1 MYCKN
6 CGKELMT
13 DARFCMFCGTP
24 VTGTST
30 RAVDDVMEEP
40 ELDTKS
46 VSEHK
51 SNDKDFASILF
62 DDEPQAEEPKRERTK
77 INFDEINWNVSEYP
91 DTSED
96 VHKTEDIDFN
106 WNADPADIPE
116 PKSAKESRI
125 ETQATAEPAIESIS
139 DVDKK
144 LENVIKGSDLE
155 SELFGTSE
163 ESSDELSASEKID
176 KFYTFNKKNEEF
188 QNLLNKEYD
197 KVKTGNAIG
206 DELTRADELAQER
219 FDARASRKPATMED
233 FLESEGIVKPYQ
245 PKAFESDVL
254 ERIEAQE
261 AERAAQKAEEEA
273 RKAALEQAKK
283 EAEAAR
289 IKAEEEAEAARKA
302 SEEYRI
308 RQEAEAREAAEK
320 ARAEAEAEARQ
331 AARAAEEA
339 RAKAE
344 EEARARAEEESRRA
358 AAEAKIREEEE
369 ARRVAEE
376 EARIKAEAVA
386 KYQAAEEARIK
397 KEEELKAAQEAAK
410 IKAQQ
415 EARRAAE
422 AAAKFETEKK
432 KKTMLAEEAKK
443 KLERE
448 QARLTREANNT
459 IATEEARKVLEQ
471 TVRIRDEE
479 AAKIKAAVAGLRSVA
494 AGGVGVASAA
504 NKDAEAAHQ
513 TAKNQIKEMAKAR
526 DTFFGELDMQKQ
538 VNDAQSQ
545 SKVDSEPAVT
555 SRDTMLG
562 SSSNLGDTR
571 VIDKEAIMAGLE
583 SPTIKATRDQFAD
596 LEETSGRPIDF
607 KESTEHDS
615 VDDLL
620 AQLETV
626 ENEDDFD
633 PIGADDFEPIG
644 EENFET
650 IESNE
655 EETFETVE
663 DLPDE
668 ESVDDFDDFENI
680 DDFGDLDNFTNTN
693 SDVEEPTLVFG
704 TEGADVFGNT
714 QDMSQTRRF
723 DVDETVAT
731 QSTDDTI
738 VISQAPQTFSELP
751 ANDFDDYGNDEVA
764 NYMNAQQGVDNEND
778 ENLDASANNEIQTEL
793 EPAEAYDEPVELTKK
808 EKKAA
813 AKEAKAAKKA
823 EAKAAK
829 AEAKAAKK
837 NKKDG
842 ELEEDEAPAKG
853 GIGRKILVV
862 LLILLCLV
870 LAAEV
875 VGIGVHYVAPQSKVA
890 EIVDTQLNKV
900 IHKITGDEDT
910 DYTLSIGQDSDT
922 GSSK

>member
-6 CGKELMT
+6 CGKELT
-13 DARFCMFCGTP
+13 ADARFCMFCGAQVTEAVTKP
-24 VTGTST
+24 V
-30 RAVDDVMEEP
+30 DNLMEEP

-46 VSEHK
+46 VSEHT
-51 SNDKDFASILF
+51 SSDKDFASILF
-62 DDEPQAEEPKRERTK
+62 DDEPKAETPKSERTK
-77 INFDEINWNVSEYP
+77 MNFDEINWNVSEYP

-96 VHKTEDIDFN
+96 VHKTEDINFN
-106 WNADPADIPE
+106 WNANPADVPE
-116 PKSAKESRI
+116 PKSAKKSRI
-125 ETQATAEPAIESIS
+125 ETQAAAEPAIEPIS
-139 DVDKK
+139 DADQK

-155 SELFGTSE
+155 SELFGAPKEPSE
-163 ESSDELSASEKID
+163 ELSAAEKID

-206 DELTRADELAQER
+206 DELNKADELAQER
-219 FDARASRKPATMED
+219 FDARSSRKPATMED

-254 ERIEAQE
+254 QRIEAQE

-273 RKAALEQAKK
+273 RKAALEAARK

-344 EEARARAEEESRRA
+344 EEARARAAEESKRA

-422 AAAKFETEKK
+422 AAAKFEADKK
-432 KKTMLAEEAKK
+432 KRTMEAEEAKK

-448 QARLTREANNT
+448 QARITRAANDT

-494 AGGVGVASAA
+494 AGGVGVAAGT
-504 NKDAEAAHQ
+504 NKEAEAAHQ

-526 DTFFGELDMQKQ
+526 DTFFGELDMQKK
-538 VNDAQSQ
+538 VNETHKQ
-545 SKVDSEPAVT
+545 SEPQRESAVT

-562 SSSNLGDTR
+562 GSSNLGDTR

-583 SPTIKATRDQFAD
+583 SPTIKATKDQFED
-596 LEETSGRPIDF
+596 LEETSSRPIDF

-626 ENEDDFD
+626 EHEDDFD

-644 EENFET
+644 KDENEA
-650 IESNE
+650 I
-655 EETFETVE
+655 ETVD
-663 DLPDE
+663 DLPTE
-668 ESVDDFDDFENI
+668 ESEDDFDDFDSI
-680 DDFGDLDNFTNTN
+680 DDFDDLDTFTSDSN
-693 SDVEEPTLVFG
+693 DVEEPTLVFG
-704 TEGADVFGNT
+704 TEDADVFGNAK
-714 QDMSQTRRF
+714 DMSQTREF
-723 DVDETVAT
+723 DIDEPVTS

-764 NYMNAQQGVDNEND
+764 NYMNAQRGGVAQADANAESPMAYGENS
-778 ENLDASANNEIQTEL
+778 EAQPASRSVYDS
-793 EPAEAYDEPVELTKK
+793 PAEPTKK
-808 EKKAA
+808 EKRAA

-829 AEAKAAKK
+829 AEAKAAKR
-837 NKKDG
+837 NKKSTEPEG
-842 ELEEDEAPAKG
+842 SEAPAKG
-853 GIGRKILVV
+853 GVGRKILIV

-870 LAAEV
+870 LAIEV

-900 IHKITGDEDT
+900 IHKLTGDEDT
-910 DYTLSIGQDSDT
+910 DYTLSIGKDST
-922 GSSK
+922 TENSN